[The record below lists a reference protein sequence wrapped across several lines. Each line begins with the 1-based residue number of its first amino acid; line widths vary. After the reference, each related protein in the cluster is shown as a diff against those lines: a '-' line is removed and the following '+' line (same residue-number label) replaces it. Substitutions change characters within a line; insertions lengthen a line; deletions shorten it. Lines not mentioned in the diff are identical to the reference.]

1 MKYSFLA
8 VALAAL
14 ALTACDG
21 KKHPMD
27 KPPPSAS
34 VERESA
40 PNFDE
45 LDKPSTGGAAG
56 AQNDHGRRTARVQF
70 NSDLV
75 YAVERAQLL
84 GDARNT
90 VRACHPFHENL
101 GSLAACCLL

>member
-14 ALTACDG
+14 ILTACDG

-34 VERESA
+34 IERESA

-45 LDKPSTGGAAG
+45 LDKPSTEGTTG
-56 AQNDHGRRTARVQF
+56 AQNLPGNT
-70 NSDLV
+70 
-75 YAVERAQLL
+75 
-84 GDARNT
+84 DAKVKKEEINK
-90 VRACHPFHENL
+90 
-101 GSLAACCLL
+101 

>member
-14 ALTACDG
+14 MLTACDG

-34 VERESA
+34 VERDSA

-45 LDKPSTGGAAG
+45 LDSSSTDAASSKEGAVKKEEP
-56 AQNDHGRRTARVQF
+56 QK
-70 NSDLV
+70 
-75 YAVERAQLL
+75 
-84 GDARNT
+84 
-90 VRACHPFHENL
+90 
-101 GSLAACCLL
+101 

>member
-14 ALTACDG
+14 MLTACDG

-34 VERESA
+34 VERDSA

-45 LDKPSTGGAAG
+45 LDSSSTGAAG
-56 AQNDHGRRTARVQF
+56 SKEGAGVKKEEPQK
-70 NSDLV
+70 
-75 YAVERAQLL
+75 
-84 GDARNT
+84 
-90 VRACHPFHENL
+90 
-101 GSLAACCLL
+101 

>member
-14 ALTACDG
+14 ILTACDG

-45 LDKPSTGGAAG
+45 LDSSSTAAG
-56 AQNDHGRRTARVQF
+56 PKDGASVKK
-70 NSDLV
+70 
-75 YAVERAQLL
+75 EE
-84 GDARNT
+84 
-90 VRACHPFHENL
+90 PKK
-101 GSLAACCLL
+101 

>member
-8 VALAAL
+8 VVVTALT
-14 ALTACDG
+14 LTACEY

-45 LDKPSTGGAAG
+45 LDKPSADETAGAQGAAG
-56 AQNDHGRRTARVQF
+56 GAGAKKEE
-70 NSDLV
+70 S
-75 YAVERAQLL
+75 
-84 GDARNT
+84 GK
-90 VRACHPFHENL
+90 
-101 GSLAACCLL
+101 

>member
-8 VALAAL
+8 VALAAFV
-14 ALTACDG
+14 LTACDG

-45 LDKPSTGGAAG
+45 LDSPSTDGTGSKDAAG
-56 AQNDHGRRTARVQF
+56 VKK
-70 NSDLV
+70 
-75 YAVERAQLL
+75 EE
-84 GDARNT
+84 
-90 VRACHPFHENL
+90 PKKEEPKK
-101 GSLAACCLL
+101 

>member
-8 VALAAL
+8 AAL
-14 ALTACDG
+14 VTLTLTACDG

-45 LDKPSTGGAAG
+45 LDSPSPADATAGPKGAPK
-56 AQNDHGRRTARVQF
+56 
-70 NSDLV
+70 
-75 YAVERAQLL
+75 
-84 GDARNT
+84 DAAN
-90 VRACHPFHENL
+90 AKKEEPKK
-101 GSLAACCLL
+101 

>member
-34 VERESA
+34 VQRDSA

-45 LDKPSTGGAAG
+45 LDKPSAGGTAG
-56 AQNDHGRRTARVQF
+56 AQNAPGGTD
-70 NSDLV
+70 
-75 YAVERAQLL
+75 AQVKKEEP
-84 GDARNT
+84 AK
-90 VRACHPFHENL
+90 
-101 GSLAACCLL
+101 

>member
-14 ALTACDG
+14 MLTACDG

-34 VERESA
+34 VERDSA

-45 LDKPSTGGAAG
+45 LDSSSTDAAGSKEGAARKEEP
-56 AQNDHGRRTARVQF
+56 QK
-70 NSDLV
+70 
-75 YAVERAQLL
+75 
-84 GDARNT
+84 
-90 VRACHPFHENL
+90 
-101 GSLAACCLL
+101 

>member
-14 ALTACDG
+14 MLTACDG

-34 VERESA
+34 VERDSA

-45 LDKPSTGGAAG
+45 LDSSSTDAAG
-56 AQNDHGRRTARVQF
+56 SKEGAGGKKEEPQK
-70 NSDLV
+70 
-75 YAVERAQLL
+75 
-84 GDARNT
+84 
-90 VRACHPFHENL
+90 
-101 GSLAACCLL
+101 